1 MAINFGRGETGE
13 HILWK
18 KAAQLR
24 KKKKEKQLKKKIM
37 RKNLTNKIKLQII

>member
-24 KKKKEKQLKKKIM
+24 KKKKRKTAKEKNYEEKL
-37 RKNLTNKIKLQII
+37 NK

>member
-24 KKKKEKQLKKKIM
+24 KKKRKTAKEKNYEEKL
-37 RKNLTNKIKLQII
+37 NK